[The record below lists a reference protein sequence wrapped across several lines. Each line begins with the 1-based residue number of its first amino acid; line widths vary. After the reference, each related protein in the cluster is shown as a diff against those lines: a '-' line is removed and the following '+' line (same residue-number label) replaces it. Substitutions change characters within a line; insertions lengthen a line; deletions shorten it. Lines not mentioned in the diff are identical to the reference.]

1 MVAVALGPPWSWAK
15 MAEEWEAQRR
25 EREDGVPHQPAGPE
39 LMTAEMTKASS
50 RVSKKVKKL
59 KVGSC
64 KVAKSEQVK

>member
-25 EREDGVPHQPAGPE
+25 EREDGVPHQPGPE
-39 LMTAEMTKASS
+39 RMTAEMTKAS
-50 RVSKKVKKL
+50 RVRKKVKKL

-64 KVAKSEQVK
+64 KVAESEQVK